1 MSLNQKRSYKVQLYE
16 LLALYF
22 TYISRAIYMLHIYTE
37 SSLVYSA
44 LKQLTKFL
52 GFFCEN
58 LVALL
63 AFLTYFRFILEV
75 VQELSS
81 HLKFH
86 IRGNKVNYLKKDS
99 FSPQKT

>member
-37 SSLVYSA
+37 SSLVYSD

-52 GFFCEN
+52 GFF
-58 LVALL
+58 VKTLL
-63 AFLTYFRFILEV
+63 HFLP
-75 VQELSS
+75 S
-81 HLKFH
+81 
-86 IRGNKVNYLKKDS
+86 
-99 FSPQKT
+99 